1 MGLFGNTTWTN
12 TNGGSSAPRQG
23 GGFGRLLQ
31 DISPAIPIVGGIASN
46 IISGINERKAR
57 LYNTP
62 ANQVKRLQEAG
73 LPLAAGSN
81 ITAGGGVST
90 KVSDLG
96 TGQAT
101 QNLGASITRQI
112 DRKKLEIM
120 QQELR
125 QRQYEA
131 DLKQGERNNQLNP
144 TGIYENTNQGTS
156 LAQTIGTQAEALK
169 SAQVINKFM
178 PSEKY
183 QSLMK
188 GTLEMGKL
196 SADTKNAIAQN
207 GILLSE
213 GKIKGILARYQ
224 EGMSLQQLQGLV
236 KSNAG
241 QDLRNTGMGLENASK
256 QVALTI
262 EYATMLDQIKLA
274 HNAAKASDNNLEAQ
288 RLSLLLTNASLP
300 STQAYYKIRRE
311 MDDATMR
318 KPNLPNTLLYLGM
331 FQPTNSNYNFG
342 QLTNS
347 LK

>member
-1 MGLFGNTTWTN
+1 
-12 TNGGSSAPRQG
+12 
-23 GGFGRLLQ
+23 
-31 DISPAIPIVGGIASN
+31 
-46 IISGINERKAR
+46 
-57 LYNTP
+57 
-62 ANQVKRLQEAG
+62 
-73 LPLAAGSN
+73 
-81 ITAGGGVST
+81 
-90 KVSDLG
+90 
-96 TGQAT
+96 
-101 QNLGASITRQI
+101 
-112 DRKKLEIM
+112 M

-262 EYATMLDQIKLA
+262 EYATMLDQIKMA
-274 HNAAKASDNNLEAQ
+274 HNAAKSSDNNLEAQ
-288 RLSLLLTNASLP
+288 RLNLLLTNASLP

-331 FQPTNSNYNFG
+331 FQPTTVTTTLDN
-342 QLTNS
+342 
-347 LK
+347 